1 MAQSLHILFR
11 EISLSPL
18 LNLMLLLFQ
27 TRRCLWAAWRGARWS
42 CPATSPRPWRRTK
55 CASSSGSRTT
65 PPNQFTL
72 MTREVQLNIKSI
84 PNNPHAHL
92 NNSNSLR
99 HPDMTT
105 DRTGEHLTFYIY
117 HSGPMFNFSK
127 HLWQMSQQFSGFPS
141 SVSTVH
147 RSFCCQR
154 NNIAWPSPQSLPWNK
169 WDTGTARARID
180 CSGRS

>member
-65 PPNQFTL
+65 PPNQSTL

-84 PNNPHAHL
+84 PNNPHTHL

-99 HPDMTT
+99 HPDKTT
-105 DRTGEHLTFYIY
+105 DRTGEHLTFHIY

-141 SVSTVH
+141 SVSTAHFVVKGTILLG
-147 RSFCCQR
+147 RVL
-154 NNIAWPSPQSLPWNK
+154 SPFHETS
-169 WDTGTARARID
+169 GTL
-180 CSGRS
+180 GQPGLG

>member
-1 MAQSLHILFR
+1 
-11 EISLSPL
+11 
-18 LNLMLLLFQ
+18 MLLLFQ

-65 PPNQFTL
+65 PPNQSTL

-84 PNNPHAHL
+84 PNNPHTHL

-99 HPDMTT
+99 HPDKTT
-105 DRTGEHLTFYIY
+105 DRTGEHLTFHIY

-141 SVSTVH
+141 SVSTAHFVVKGTILLG
-147 RSFCCQR
+147 RVL
-154 NNIAWPSPQSLPWNK
+154 SPFHETS
-169 WDTGTARARID
+169 GTLVQP
-180 CSGRS
+180 GLG

>member
-1 MAQSLHILFR
+1 
-11 EISLSPL
+11 
-18 LNLMLLLFQ
+18 MLLLFQ
-27 TRRCLWAAWRGARWS
+27 TRRCQWAAWRGARWS

-65 PPNQFTL
+65 PPNQSTL

-84 PNNPHAHL
+84 PNNPHTHL

-99 HPDMTT
+99 HPDKTT
-105 DRTGEHLTFYIY
+105 DRTGEHLTFHISYL
-117 HSGPMFNFSK
+117 PFWANVQ
-127 HLWQMSQQFSGFPS
+127 LLQT
-141 SVSTVH
+141 SVTNVTTVFRIPLVCVH

-154 NNIAWPSPQSLPWNK
+154 NNIAWPSPFHETS
-169 WDTGTARARID
+169 GTARARLD